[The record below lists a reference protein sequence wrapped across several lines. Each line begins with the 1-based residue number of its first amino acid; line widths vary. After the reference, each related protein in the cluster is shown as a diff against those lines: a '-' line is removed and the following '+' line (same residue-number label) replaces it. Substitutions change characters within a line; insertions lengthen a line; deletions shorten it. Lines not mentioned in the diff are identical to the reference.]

1 MPMEL
6 GPGDD
11 ADQYAR
17 LCDNWMSRIRQ
28 IASLSPTG
36 DAFKRTV
43 EATAGTL
50 ARDAQNQIVI
60 VSPEKNYSTVVDRS
74 LLATSNA
81 GAFQRWASSI
91 DRVKL
96 PTTFEVREGQQFS
109 GDQKLENTLKHLHA
123 RQAEESLRTTKMFD
137 SMHDA
142 TPPVKDPRLF
152 TLNMQARRD
161 QSAAFETE
169 RTRQTHDRRKATRLA
184 EEVNKQERENTLSQ
198 EFQSKSYR

>member
-1 MPMEL
+1 MEL

-11 ADQYAR
+11 VGQYAR
-17 LCDNWMSRIRQ
+17 LCDDWMSKIRK

-74 LLATSNA
+74 LLGTSDA
-81 GAFQRWASSI
+81 VTFQRWFSSI
-91 DRVKL
+91 DRAKL
-96 PTTFEVREGQQFS
+96 PTKYDVREGQEFS

-123 RQAEESLRTTKMFD
+123 RQAEESLRTTKMLD
-137 SMHDA
+137 LMHDGA
-142 TPPVKDPRLF
+142 PAKDPRLF
-152 TLNMQARRD
+152 TMNMQVRRD
-161 QSAAFETE
+161 QSATFETE
-169 RTRQTHDRRKATRLA
+169 RNRYILDRRAAQRIA
-184 EEVNKQERENTLSQ
+184 DDVNKQERENTLSQ
-198 EFQSKSYR
+198 EFNLKFHR

>member
-1 MPMEL
+1 MEL
-6 GPGDD
+6 GPD

-17 LCDNWMSRIRQ
+17 LHDHWLSNIHKL
-28 IASLSPTG
+28 ASLSPTG
-36 DAFKRTV
+36 DAFKRAV

-74 LLATSNA
+74 LLGTSDA

-91 DRVKL
+91 DRAKL
-96 PTTFEVREGQQFS
+96 PTKFEVREGQEFS
-109 GDQKLENTLKHLHA
+109 GDQKLESTLKHLHA
-123 RQAEESLRTTKMFD
+123 RQAEESLRTTKMLD
-137 SMHDA
+137 LMHDTA
-142 TPPVKDPRLF
+142 PMKDPRQF
-152 TLNMQARRD
+152 ATQVRRE

-169 RTRQTHDRRKATRLA
+169 RNRYILDHRAAQRIA

-198 EFQSKSYR
+198 EFNSRLQR